1 MTQLVCMRGYCASGK
16 STRAR
21 EISKELGGVV
31 VNRDLIRL
39 QLLGTYWTGRSED
52 EYRVTLSEESQVKA
66 LMEAGIPTVIDATH
80 LAPTNLRRWAR
91 MATRY
96 GWDFTV
102 EDVKTP
108 VDVCLERLRRR
119 NLESDRFI
127 EASVLFNQAKRYP
140 IDRWP
145 VVEKR
150 EFNPTPV
157 ERDWSLPKAVIFDID
172 STLAEKSDRSPYDY
186 SRVYEDTVYEDAAYL
201 NWLFRG
207 DRFKILIVSGRD
219 DTCRYATK
227 QWIEDNDLGYDELF
241 MRDTER
247 DVDENGGK
255 LPDFEVKY
263 RLFDEHIRGKYRVEY
278 VIDDRRQVVDLW
290 RKIGLTVLDIRG
302 NEF

>member
-1 MTQLVCMRGYCASGK
+1 MRGYCASGK

-119 NLESDRFI
+119 NLESDRII

-157 ERDWSLPKAVIFDID
+157 ERDNTLPRAIIVDID
-172 STLAEKSDRSPYDY
+172 GTLAEKGERSPYDY
-186 SRVYEDTVYEDAAYL
+186 SRVKEDGIYQDIAFL
-201 NWLFRG
+201 I
-207 DRFKILIVSGRD
+207 DRLTDNTSYYTLIVSGRD
-219 DTCRYATK
+219 DTCRDETMEWLASHGIY
-227 QWIEDNDLGYDELF
+227 YDELL
-241 MRDTER
+241 MRETE
-247 DVDENGGK
+247 VDIDEFGG
-255 LPDFEVKY
+255 
-263 RLFDEHIRGKYRVEY
+263 
-278 VIDDRRQVVDLW
+278 
-290 RKIGLTVLDIRG
+290 
-302 NEF
+302 